1 MPTPLTDSIRPGRD
15 YLDVGAYEAA
25 GGYQGLR
32 KALGATPQEVQQTVI
47 KSGLRG
53 RGGAGFPTG
62 QKWSFVPMDDA
73 AGHRYVVVNADE
85 KEPGTMKDR
94 LLLEGNT
101 HQLIEGT
108 IIAAWAVK
116 ADIAY
121 IFLRR
126 EYTQA
131 ARRIE
136 QAMAEAY
143 QRGYLGKGILGSS
156 WNLEMRLH
164 LSAGRYMCGEETGL
178 LNALEGRRAIPRNKP
193 PFPQVSGL
201 WGRPT
206 VVNNVETLSNVPHI
220 LREGP
225 EWYKTLS
232 ASVDAG
238 TKIFGVS
245 GKVKNPG
252 LWELPMGTTLRE
264 IIMEHAGGMADGA
277 KLRGLIPGGAS
288 TDFLT
293 AEQLDVKMDFD
304 SVAKAGS
311 RLGTGTIVVLDDH
324 TCPIGMLLSLEKFF
338 ARESCGWCTPCREGL
353 PWVAKILQ
361 AMEEGKGEQ
370 RDIEILEQHCKLL
383 GPGRTFCALAPGAV
397 EPLQSALRLFKED
410 FDAHVRQKRCPY
422 T

>member
-1 MPTPLTDSIRPGRD
+1 MPTPLTADIRPGRS
-15 YLDVGAYEAA
+15 YLDVDAYEAA

-32 KALGATPQEVQQTVI
+32 KALALTPQEVQQTVI

-62 QKWSFVPMDDA
+62 QKWSFVPMDDT

-94 LLLEGNT
+94 LLLEGNP
-101 HQLIEGT
+101 HQLIEGA
-108 IIAAWAVK
+108 IIAAWAIK

-126 EYTQA
+126 EYTVA
-131 ARRIE
+131 ARHIE
-136 QAMAEAY
+136 RAIAEAH
-143 QRGYLGKGILGSS
+143 QRGYLGTSILGSS
-156 WNLEMRLH
+156 WTLSMRLH

-206 VVNNVETLSNVPHI
+206 IVNNVETLSNVPHI

-225 EWYKTLS
+225 DWYKTLS
-232 ASVDAG
+232 SSPDAG

-245 GKVKNPG
+245 GKVKKPG

-264 IIMEHAGGMADGA
+264 IIFDHAGGMADGV

-288 TDFLT
+288 TDFLS

-304 SVAKAGS
+304 SVGKAGS

-324 TCPIGMLLSLEKFF
+324 TCLIGMLLSLEKFF

-361 AMEEGKGEQ
+361 AFEDGTGEE
-370 RDIEILEQHCKLL
+370 RDIEILEQHSKLL

-397 EPLQSALRLFKED
+397 EPLQSGLRLFRED
-410 FDAHVRQKRCPY
+410 FHAHIRQKRCPWK
-422 T
+422 